1 MVAILT
7 NERFSDPDWIFERKL
22 DGVRCLAF
30 RKGSRIELL
39 SRNRASK
46 NTIYP
51 ELLKTITRR
60 LARKG
65 DRWKDIA
72 RRARAMHDAEQKLDA
87 LERTASRET

>member
-1 MVAILT
+1 MLAIPT

-39 SRNRASK
+39 SRNRANK
-46 NTIYP
+46 NTTYP

-60 LARKG
+60 LAGKG
-65 DRWKDIA
+65 DPWKDVA
-72 RRARAMHDAEQKLDA
+72 RRARAIPDAEQKLDS
-87 LERTASRET
+87 LEPTASRKT

>member
-1 MVAILT
+1 MLAILT

-22 DGVRCLAF
+22 DGVRCLSF

-46 NTIYP
+46 NTTYP
-51 ELLKTITRR
+51 ELRKTITRR

-65 DRWKDIA
+65 DPWKDIA
-72 RRARAMHDAEQKLDA
+72 RRARAIHDAEQKLDS
-87 LERTASRET
+87 LVPTASRKT